1 MNDGMTLRCGRD
13 APGRIRL
20 SAVSARTSSL
30 QRILLD
36 NVIIDEFQRKDPIM
50 SYKTI
55 LVHVDQSKHAA
66 QRMRI
71 AADLALRHKAHLIG
85 AAATGMSR
93 YVAATG
99 GVNMQDPA
107 LTQYLAALRR
117 QAEAALTQFEETAR
131 AAGVPSWERQLLE
144 DDAGGG
150 ISLLARY
157 ADLVVLSQTDLDEAL
172 PGIGPDFPEYV
183 LLNCGRPVLLLP
195 YAGQF
200 GNVGKHALVA
210 WDGSSGAM
218 RAIAGALPLLRQA
231 QEVKVVVFNAQ
242 QQANVHGEQ
251 PGADL
256 ALYLA
261 RHGLKVEVLQETTE
275 LDSGNALLTLSADAG
290 ADLLVM
296 GCYVHTRFRE
306 MLLGGA
312 SRTVLESMT
321 LPVLMAH

>member
-1 MNDGMTLRCGRD
+1 MN
-13 APGRIRL
+13 
-20 SAVSARTSSL
+20 SSERT
-30 QRILLD
+30 
-36 NVIIDEFQRKDPIM
+36 VM

-55 LVHVDQSKHAA
+55 LVHVDQSRHAQ

-71 AADLALRHKAHLIG
+71 AADLALRHHAHLIG
-85 AAATGMSR
+85 AAATGLSR
-93 YVAATG
+93 FVAATG
-99 GVNMQDPA
+99 GINMQDPA
-107 LTQYLAALRR
+107 LTQHLNFLRR
-117 QAEAALTQFEETAR
+117 QAEGALAQFEETAR
-131 AAGVPSWERQLLE
+131 AAGVSSWERQLVE
-144 DDAGGG
+144 DEPGGG

-172 PGIGPDFPEYV
+172 PGTGSDFPEYV
-183 LLNCGRPVLLLP
+183 LLNAGRPVLLVP
-195 YAGQF
+195 YAGEF
-200 GNVGKHALVA
+200 DKVGRHALIA
-210 WDGSSGAM
+210 WDGSLGAS
-218 RAIAGALPLLRQA
+218 RAIAGALPLLCQA
-231 QEVKVVVFNAQ
+231 QDVKVVVFNAEKQ
-242 QQANVHGEQ
+242 VNVHGEQ

-275 LDSGNALLTLSADAG
+275 QDSGNALLSLAADTG

-296 GCYVHTRFRE
+296 GCYVHSRFRE